1 MGRRLM
7 ALPSPN
13 LDDRRFQQ
21 LVDEAK
27 RYVQQR
33 APEWTDHNVS
43 DPGVTLIETF
53 AYLVDQLLYR
63 LNRVPDKNYTAF
75 LDLLGIR
82 LFPPAA
88 AVADVDFWLSAPQP
102 DTVTLTPGTE
112 VTTAGG
118 EADEAVVFATTD
130 ELRIVPSELTRLV
143 TASRTGEQTDRTGEL
158 AEGRDIPAFQT
169 APQPGDALL
178 FGLPTAVPRC
188 VVAVRLDSRVE
199 GIGVDPRQPP
209 LVWEAW
215 DGGGWQVC
223 ETGEDSTG
231 GLNRPGE
238 VIVYVPAGHT
248 ASVIGG
254 TRAGWL
260 RCRVT
265 EAEPGQ
271 PFYSESPTVR
281 EAAVFTVGGTMTVE
295 HAESGTDV
303 PLGTSEGV
311 AGQTFRLGR
320 PPVLLDREP
329 PVVEVSSAEGW
340 QRWDVVEH
348 FGRSGPADRHVQVD
362 STTGEFT
369 FPPALREPDGTLRQC
384 GAVPPKGAQIR
395 VARYRTGG
403 GPAGNVARGAISVL
417 RSPVPYVA
425 RVVNRNSPGPRTPA
439 APTPDTSTPAPHS
452 ARTPRKAGDPP
463 PGHTPRRGPRRR
475 GRHALPLLRHP
486 QPARPSVLP
495 TLRDRAESRHEAR
508 TAAVVADRVAVPP
521 SGAGGFGQ
529 GGAAPGDPGRR
540 GGAVRRRSPAAPRR
554 TRPVRGHPGQTGQAQ
569 AHHPGGHQ
577 GERRVPPAP
586 GEEHHRRTEQQLLG
600 RTRAGRLGDVHL
612 PQAVPPGRPD
622 HHQRPVQEPGGLRR
636 RGTRTP
642 DGPGGNDAERRAAAQ
657 AAHPQRQTGPAD
669 DPRRHQRR
677 EDGTPGPALA
687 RGTDLGPSTGPRRG
701 GVLPTRLNSTPTAA
715 SPPSPRSM
723 PSPTRWGCGGG

>member
-1 MGRRLM
+1 M

-88 AVADVDFWLSAPQP
+88 AVADVDFWLSAPQS

-118 EADEAVVFATTD
+118 EADEAVVFTTTH
-130 ELRIVPSELTRLV
+130 ELRILPSELTRLV
-143 TASRTGEQTDRTGEL
+143 TATRTGGQTDRTGEL
-158 AEGRDIPAFQT
+158 AEGRDIPAFQA

-238 VIVYVPAGHT
+238 VILYVPAGHT

-295 HAESGTDV
+295 HAESETDV

-311 AGQTFRLGR
+311 GGQTFRLGR

-362 STTGEFT
+362 AVTGEFT
-369 FPPALREPDGTLRQC
+369 FPPTLREPDGTLRQC

-417 RSPVPYVA
+417 RSSVPYVA
-425 RVVNRNSPGPRTPA
+425 RVVNREAASGGVAGETIANAKLRAPDALRMQERAVTAEDYEIIARQAAPSVRRVRCLPA
-439 APTPDTSTPAPHS
+439 AEGAGAVRVLVVPDAVADEGDDRLRFEQLIPSDQVLRAITTSLDERRLIGTRLVVEPPAYQGV
-452 ARTPRKAGDPP
+452 T
-463 PGHTPRRGPRRR
+463 
-475 GRHALPLLRHP
+475 
-486 QPARPSVLP
+486 
-495 TLRDRAESRHEAR
+495 
-508 TAAVVADRVAVPP
+508 VVARLAAAPADTDRVRDAALAALFRHLNPLV
-521 SGAGGFGQ
+521 GGPDGTGWPFGRPVQ
-529 GGAAPGDPGRR
+529 YGDVFGVLQRATGNALVEEILLFPADPITGRR
-540 GGAVRRRSPAAPRR
+540 GAPTDRVDVAAGALVFSY
-554 TRPVRGHPGQTGQAQ
+554 Q
-569 AHHPGGHQ
+569 HQ
-577 GERRVPPAP
+577 VVV
-586 GEEHHRRTEQQLLG
+586 T
-600 RTRAGRLGDVHL
+600 
-612 PQAVPPGRPD
+612 AV
-622 HHQRPVQEPGGLRR
+622 EP
-636 RGTRTP
+636 
-642 DGPGGNDAERRAAAQ
+642 E
-657 AAHPQRQTGPAD
+657 
-669 DPRRHQRR
+669 
-677 EDGTPGPALA
+677 A
-687 RGTDLGPSTGPRRG
+687 RG
-701 GVLPTRLNSTPTAA
+701 
-715 SPPSPRSM
+715 
-723 PSPTRWGCGGG
+723 

>member
-1 MGRRLM
+1 M

-88 AVADVDFWLSAPQP
+88 ASADVDFWLSAPQP
-102 DTVTLTPGTE
+102 DTVVLPAGTE
-112 VTTAGG
+112 VTTARG
-118 EADEAVVFATTD
+118 ETDDAVVFTTTD
-130 ELRIVPSELTRLV
+130 ELHIVPSELTRLV
-143 TASRTGEQTDRTGEL
+143 TAPRTGEQTDRTRTL
-158 AEGRDIPAFQT
+158 AEGRDIPCFQA
-169 APQPGDALL
+169 APEPGDALL

-188 VVAVRLDSRVE
+188 IVAVRLDSRVE
-199 GIGVDPRQPP
+199 GVGVDPRQPP

-215 DGGGWQVC
+215 HGSGWQVC
-223 ETGEDSTG
+223 ETGPDTTG

-238 VIVYVPAGHT
+238 VIVYVPAGHR

-281 EAAVFTVGGTMTVE
+281 EASVFTVGGTMCAE
-295 HAESGTDV
+295 HAVTVTDV

-311 AGQTFRLGR
+311 AGQTFRVGR
-320 PPVLLDREP
+320 PPVLLDGAP

-340 QRWDVVEH
+340 QRWEVVEH
-348 FGRSGPADRHVQVD
+348 FGRSGPADRHVRVD
-362 STTGEFT
+362 ATTGEFA
-369 FPPALREPDGTLRQC
+369 FPPALREPDGSLRQC
-384 GAVPPKGAQIR
+384 GAVPPKGAQVR

-417 RSPVPYVA
+417 RSSVPYVA
-425 RVVNRNSPGPRTPA
+425 RVTNREAARGGVAGETVANAKLRAPEALRMQERAVTAEDYEILSRQAAPSVRRVRCLPA
-439 APTPDTSTPAPHS
+439 ADGPGAVRVLVVPDAVPDEGDRLRFEQLIPSDRVLRAITDCLDERRLIGTRLVVEPPVYQGVTVV
-452 ARTPRKAGDPP
+452 AR
-463 PGHTPRRGPRRR
+463 
-475 GRHALPLLRHP
+475 L
-486 QPARPSVLP
+486 
-495 TLRDRAESRHEAR
+495 
-508 TAAVVADRVAVPP
+508 TAAPGEADRVREAALAALFGYLDPLR
-521 SGAGGFGQ
+521 GGPDGTGWPFGRPVQ
-529 GGAAPGDPGRR
+529 YGEVFGVVQRATGDALVEEIRLFPADPITGRR
-540 GGAVRRRSPAAPRR
+540 GA
-554 TRPVRGHPGQTGQAQ
+554 
-569 AHHPGGHQ
+569 
-577 GERRVPPAP
+577 
-586 GEEHHRRTEQQLLG
+586 
-600 RTRAGRLGDVHL
+600 
-612 PQAVPPGRPD
+612 
-622 HHQRPVQEPGGLRR
+622 
-636 RGTRTP
+636 
-642 DGPGGNDAERRAAAQ
+642 
-657 AAHPQRQTGPAD
+657 PAD
-669 DPRRHQRR
+669 RIDVGAGALVFSYQHQ
-677 EDGTPGPALA
+677 
-687 RGTDLGPSTGPRRG
+687 
-701 GVLPTRLNSTPTAA
+701 VVVTAA
-715 SPPSPRSM
+715 GPEDRA
-723 PSPTRWGCGGG
+723 

>member
-1 MGRRLM
+1 M

-75 LDLLGIR
+75 LDLLDIR

-88 AVADVDFWLSAPQP
+88 ATAEVDFWLSAPQP
-102 DTVTLTPGTE
+102 DTVVLPAGTE

-118 EADEAVVFATTD
+118 ESEEAVVFGTVD
-130 ELRIVPSELTRLV
+130 ELRVIPSELIRLV
-143 TASRTGEQTDRTGEL
+143 TAPRTGEQTDRTGML
-158 AEGRDIPAFQT
+158 ADGHDVPCFQ
-169 APQPGDALL
+169 ASPEPGDALL

-199 GIGVDPRQPP
+199 GVGVDPRQPP

-215 DGGGWQVC
+215 DGGGWRLC
-223 ETGEDSTG
+223 ETGTDTTG

-238 VIVYVPAGHT
+238 IMVFMPAGHT

-281 EAAVFTVGGTMTVE
+281 EATVFTVGGTMSVE
-295 HAESGTDV
+295 HAETVTDV
-303 PLGTSEGV
+303 HLGTSEGV

-320 PPVLLDREP
+320 PPVLLDGEP
-329 PVVEVSSAEGW
+329 PVVEVSTPEGW
-340 QRWDVVEH
+340 QRWDVVQH
-348 FGRSGPADRHVQVD
+348 FGRSGPADRHVRVD
-362 STTGEFT
+362 ATTGEFD
-369 FPPALREPDGTLRQC
+369 FPPALREPDGSLRHR
-384 GAVPPKGAQIR
+384 GAVPPKGASVR

-417 RSPVPYVA
+417 RSSVPYVA
-425 RVVNRNSPGPRTPA
+425 RVGNREAARGGVAGETLANAKLRAPEALRMQERAVTAEDYEILSRQA
-439 APTPDTSTPAPHS
+439 APSVRRVRCLPAGGPGAVRVLVVPDAVADEGDDRLRLEQLIPSDQVLGTI
-452 ARTPRKAGDPP
+452 ARTLDERRLIGTRLVVEPP
-463 PGHTPRRGPRRR
+463 VYQGVT
-475 GRHALPLLRHP
+475 
-486 QPARPSVLP
+486 
-495 TLRDRAESRHEAR
+495 
-508 TAAVVADRVAVPP
+508 VVARLM
-521 SGAGGFGQ
+521 
-529 GGAAPGDPGRR
+529 AAPGDTDRVREAALRALFRHLNPLHGGPEGTGWPFGRPVQYGEVFGVLQRATGNALIEEIRLFPADPITGRR
-540 GGAVRRRSPAAPRR
+540 GSPADRI
-554 TRPVRGHPGQTGQAQ
+554 
-569 AHHPGGHQ
+569 
-577 GERRVPPAP
+577 
-586 GEEHHRRTEQQLLG
+586 
-600 RTRAGRLGDVHL
+600 
-612 PQAVPPGRPD
+612 
-622 HHQRPVQEPGGLRR
+622 
-636 RGTRTP
+636 
-642 DGPGGNDAERRAAAQ
+642 
-657 AAHPQRQTGPAD
+657 
-669 DPRRHQRR
+669 
-677 EDGTPGPALA
+677 
-687 RGTDLGPSTGPRRG
+687 DLGAGALVFSYQHQ
-701 GVLPTRLNSTPTAA
+701 VVVTAMEPEA
-715 SPPSPRSM
+715 RV
-723 PSPTRWGCGGG
+723 

>member
-102 DTVTLTPGTE
+102 DTVTLPAGTE

-118 EADEAVVFATTD
+118 EADAAVTFTTTD
-130 ELRIVPSELTRLV
+130 ELRIVPSELVRLV
-143 TASRTGEQTDRTGEL
+143 TAPRTGEQSDRTGEL
-158 AEGRDIPAFQT
+158 AEGRDVPAFQA
-169 APQPGDALL
+169 APEAGDALL
-178 FGLPTAVPRC
+178 FGLPAAVPRC

-215 DGGGWQVC
+215 DGSGWRIC

-254 TRAGWL
+254 VRAGWL

-265 EAEPGQ
+265 EPEPGQ

-281 EAAVFTVGGTMTVE
+281 EASVFTVGGTMTVE
-295 HAESGTDV
+295 HAETETDV

-311 AGQTFRLGR
+311 AGQTFRIGR

-329 PVVEVSSAEGW
+329 PVVEVSSVDGW
-340 QRWDVVEH
+340 QRWESVEH
-348 FGRSGPADRHVQVD
+348 FGRSQPADRHVRID
-362 STTGEFT
+362 ATTGEFT
-369 FPPALREPDGTLRQC
+369 FPPALREADGTLRQC
-384 GAVPPKGAQIR
+384 GAVPPKGAVVR

-417 RSPVPYVA
+417 RSSVPYIA
-425 RVVNRNSPGPRTPA
+425 RVVNREAASGGVAGETVANARLRAPDALRMQERAVTADDHETIARQAAPSLRRVRCLPAGGAGAVRVLVVPDAVADEGDDRLRFEQLIPSDQVLRAVTAQLDERRLIGTRLVVEPPVYQGVTVVARLAAAPA
-439 APTPDTSTPAPHS
+439 ATDRVRDACLAALYRHLNPLTGGPDGAGWPFGRPVQYGDVFGVLQRA
-452 ARTPRKAGDPP
+452 AGD
-463 PGHTPRRGPRRR
+463 
-475 GRHALPLLRHP
+475 ALIEEILLF
-486 QPARPSVLP
+486 PA
-495 TLRDRAESRHEAR
+495 
-508 TAAVVADRVAVPP
+508 
-521 SGAGGFGQ
+521 
-529 GGAAPGDPGRR
+529 DPVTGRR
-540 GGAVRRRSPAAPRR
+540 GAPTDRIDVAAGALVFSYQHQVAVTAVEPQDRGE
-554 TRPVRGHPGQTGQAQ
+554 VRG
-569 AHHPGGHQ
+569 
-577 GERRVPPAP
+577 
-586 GEEHHRRTEQQLLG
+586 
-600 RTRAGRLGDVHL
+600 
-612 PQAVPPGRPD
+612 
-622 HHQRPVQEPGGLRR
+622 
-636 RGTRTP
+636 
-642 DGPGGNDAERRAAAQ
+642 
-657 AAHPQRQTGPAD
+657 
-669 DPRRHQRR
+669 
-677 EDGTPGPALA
+677 
-687 RGTDLGPSTGPRRG
+687 
-701 GVLPTRLNSTPTAA
+701 
-715 SPPSPRSM
+715 
-723 PSPTRWGCGGG
+723 